1 MSGDPGVVV
10 LVVEDDRN
18 IREVI
23 CEALAGEGL
32 CVAEAADGEEA
43 VRSARERRPAVV
55 LLDMGLPVL
64 DGAAVADRIRDMYDE
79 PIPVIVVTAGGRAEE
94 ISRIRPLA
102 QISKPFDVQHL
113 VAVVSQ
119 AVAQPPAPPRG
130 ASPQPAES

>member
-32 CVAEAADGEEA
+32 RVAEAADGEEA

-64 DGAAVADRIRDMYDE
+64 DGAAVADRIR
-79 PIPVIVVTAGGRAEE
+79 
-94 ISRIRPLA
+94 
-102 QISKPFDVQHL
+102 
-113 VAVVSQ
+113 
-119 AVAQPPAPPRG
+119 
-130 ASPQPAES
+130 PQPAES